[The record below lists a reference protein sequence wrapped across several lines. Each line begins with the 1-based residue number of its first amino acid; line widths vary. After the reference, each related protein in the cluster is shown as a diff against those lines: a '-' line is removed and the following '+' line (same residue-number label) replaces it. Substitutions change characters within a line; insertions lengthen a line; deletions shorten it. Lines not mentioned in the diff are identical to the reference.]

1 MRTNIIL
8 VTGLLGSGKTSF
20 INGLLEKAFEQKEK
34 VIIIQRELGQAK
46 VKHSN
51 EEMKV
56 ITVLK
61 DKEITADY
69 LQRVIKEYLPQ
80 TLVIEC
86 NGFDKIKPI
95 IDEID
100 KRSLRKVSFL
110 GNIIN
115 IIEANS
121 FEIYF
126 NNLKA
131 IMLENILTCDLLV
144 LNKSSDI
151 EAEKLEDIKTEIRNI
166 NSNMKIL
173 TSIKVEEDQTD
184 VYEDKEVVKQAL
196 HSNIINKV
204 ILFLISVL
212 VGFVFYFIKKGTS
225 IPFIDYGK
233 IQIFSTVFLSILI
246 QAIPFILFGVVFS
259 SIIQVFVT
267 SENISRFFPKSPG
280 LGFIAALVS
289 GIFLPVCD
297 CAIIPVASRLI
308 KKGIPLPIAITFM
321 LAAPIVNPVTIASTF
336 YAFPNQPSIALY
348 RIYFGV
354 TIAFFTGL
362 AFYVFPEKDI
372 FLDDKNIIS
381 NCECGF
387 CEDYTD
393 ATRSFKGKLRAILT
407 HSSLEFFQVGK
418 FLIIGAFLSSIMQ
431 VLLPKELI
439 FKLGGTT
446 LTSLIIMMLAAFVL
460 SVCSTSDAFIART
473 FINQLPLR
481 SVLGFMVIGPMID
494 IKNLSMLLGSFKKRF
509 VIKLVA
515 IIFFVAFIRLTI

>member
-8 VTGLLGSGKTSF
+8 VTGLLGAGKTSF

-34 VIIIQRELGQAK
+34 AVVIQRELGQGEA
-46 VKHSN
+46 KHSN
-51 EEMKV
+51 ED
-56 ITVLK
+56 LK
-61 DKEITADY
+61 IITASKNEDITTDY
-69 LQRVIKEYLPQ
+69 LQGIIKEYLPD
-80 TLVIEC
+80 TLIIEC
-86 NGFDKIKPI
+86 NGFDKTQDI

-100 KRSLRKVSFL
+100 KRPLRKISFL
-110 GNIIN
+110 GNVIN
-115 IIEANS
+115 LIEANS

-126 NNLKA
+126 NNLNS
-131 IMLENILTCDLLV
+131 IMLENILICDLIV
-144 LNKSSDI
+144 LNHSNDI
-151 EAEKLEDIKTEIRNI
+151 EKEKLENIKSTIRSINNNI
-166 NSNMKIL
+166 KLLISL
-173 TSIKVEEDQTD
+173 KVGENQLD
-184 VYEDKEVVKQAL
+184 VYEEKKIAKPGL
-196 HSNIINKV
+196 YSNIMNKL
-204 ILFLISVL
+204 IIFLVSVL
-212 VGFVFYFIKKGTS
+212 VGFVFYFIRKGTS
-225 IPFIDYGK
+225 IPFIDYSK

-246 QAIPFILFGVVFS
+246 QAIPFILVGVVFS
-259 SIIQVFVT
+259 SIIQVFIT
-267 SENISRFFPKSPG
+267 SETISRFFPKSPG

-289 GIFLPVCD
+289 GVFLPVCD
-297 CAIIPVASRLI
+297 CAIVPVASRLI
-308 KKGIPLPIAITFM
+308 KKGIPVPIAITFM

-336 YAFPNQPSIALY
+336 YAFPTQPSIALY

-354 TIAFFTGL
+354 TVAFFTGL
-362 AFYVFPEKDI
+362 AFYIFPEKDI
-372 FLDDKNIIS
+372 FLADKNIINS
-381 NCECGF
+381 CECGV
-387 CEDYTD
+387 CEDYSGSEQ
-393 ATRSFKGKLRAILT
+393 SFKKKFRAILT

-431 VLLPKELI
+431 VLIPKELI
-439 FKLGGTT
+439 FELGGTT